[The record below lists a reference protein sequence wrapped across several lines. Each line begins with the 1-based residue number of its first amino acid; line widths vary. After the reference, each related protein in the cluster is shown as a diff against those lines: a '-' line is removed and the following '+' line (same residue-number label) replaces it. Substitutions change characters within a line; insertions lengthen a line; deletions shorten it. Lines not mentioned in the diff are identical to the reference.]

1 MERGLRRL
9 GGGEVNLRRHWAWGR
24 LLSAAARVGLKSGTV
39 GFEDLCEVV
48 KLKGGYMGRD
58 L

>member
-1 MERGLRRL
+1 MKL
-9 GGGEVNLRRHWAWGR
+9 GGGEVDLRRHWAWGK
-24 LLSAAARVGLKSGTV
+24 LLPAAARVGLKSGTV